1 MNFTVEIYLKT
12 NEHTDEKVCIG
23 LFAISPELKFFNY
36 SKKKLKLAAGLMDFD
51 ALKNIESTLNR
62 FRNGITTNHEMPI
75 SEFDDYLNYE
85 RFQYLTTYSKG
96 LLFFKKPKPL
106 DFELSKENFE
116 KIFRLFVGEFDE
128 VKSKV
133 VSARTVFNKELKS
146 EEFNKI
152 DVNYSLNPE
161 TIRTIYTPHKIDFI
175 GKNGVLHAGN
185 FIDFNTKPDTIDKSL
200 MEFDRIATGLNLFSK
215 NKGIGKGHY
224 KAYFSEP
231 EGDEA
236 KTVLDRARRDTTKSY
251 ELVGLDTI
259 NDIKMLLNTGEFMKF
274 SEIV

>member
-1 MNFTVEIYLKT
+1 MNFTAEIYLKT

-23 LFAISPELKFFNY
+23 LFAISPERKFFSY
-36 SKKKLKLAAGLMDFD
+36 STKKLKLASGLMEYN
-51 ALKNIESTLNR
+51 ALKNIESTLKR

-75 SEFDDYLNYE
+75 SELDDYLNFE

-96 LLFFKKPKPL
+96 LLFFKEPKPL
-106 DFELSKENFE
+106 DFELSNENFE
-116 KIFRLFVGEFDE
+116 KLFRLFVGEFDE

-133 VSARTVFNKELKS
+133 VTARTLFNKELKS

-152 DVNYSLNPE
+152 DVNYTLNPE
-161 TIRTIYTPHKIDFI
+161 TIRTIYAPHKIDFV

-185 FIDFNTKPDTIDKSL
+185 FIDFTTKPETIDKSL

-215 NKGIGKGHY
+215 SKGIGAGHY

-231 EGDEA
+231 EDNGA
-236 KTVLDRARRDTTKSY
+236 KKVLDRAIKDTTKSY
-251 ELVGLDTI
+251 ELVGLDKI
-259 NDIKMLLNTGEFMKF
+259 NEIKLLLNTGEFMKF